1 MKKGES
7 DPFLHSAFFI
17 LNSNM
22 LDYLAVGHVTEDVWR
37 DGRITPGGT
46 VMYSARAAQRMVAR
60 VGVLTAA
67 AATFDMA
74 AVYPDIEVHRIDA
87 PTTTQFENIYT
98 PHGRVQIT
106 RPCLVDLEPQGDLQA
121 KILHLAPVC
130 NEVSAKFAA
139 QAPRSVFVGVTP
151 QGWLRRW
158 NGHGR
163 VSQHPSNWKDADIIL
178 SRADAIV
185 SSVEDVNGDWQVL
198 CNWAAR
204 CKLLVATQGPEG
216 CTVFI
221 SGKPTHVPAPPVTEV
236 EATGAGDIFAAAL
249 FIALQ
254 RGDDPVRACTFANCI
269 AAHSVTLPQLE
280 GLPTAEVIEQCSKI

>member
-1 MKKGES
+1 
-7 DPFLHSAFFI
+7 
-17 LNSNM
+17 M

-37 DGRITPGGT
+37 DAGRITPGGT

-67 AATFDMA
+67 AASFDTA
-74 AVYPDIEVHRIDA
+74 SVYPDIEVHRIDS

-106 RPCLVDLEPQGDLQA
+106 RPCNVTLEPQGHLET

-130 NEVSAKFAA
+130 NEVSAKFVS
-139 QAPRSVFVGVTP
+139 QAPHDVFVGVTP

-158 NGHGR
+158 NAHGR
-163 VSQHPSNWKDADIIL
+163 VTQHASNWKDADLIL
-178 SRADAIV
+178 GRADAVV
-185 SSVEDVNGDWQVL
+185 SSLEDVNGDWQIL
-198 CNWAAR
+198 CNWASR
-204 CKLLVATQGPEG
+204 CRLLVATQGPDG
-216 CTVFI
+216 CTVFVE
-221 SGKPTHVPAPPVTEV
+221 GKPTHVAAPPVVEV

-254 RGDDPVRACTFANCI
+254 RGQDPTLACAFANCI
-269 AAHSVTLPQLE
+269 ASHSVTLPQLE
-280 GLPTAEVIEQCSKI
+280 GLPTAEVSARCK

>member
-1 MKKGES
+1 
-7 DPFLHSAFFI
+7 
-17 LNSNM
+17 M

-46 VMYSARAAQRMVAR
+46 VIYAARAAQRMVTR

-67 AATFDMA
+67 APSFDLA

-106 RPCLVDLEPQGDLQA
+106 RPCQVDLEPQGDLQT

-130 NEVSAKFAA
+130 NEVSAKFAS
-139 QAPRSVFVGVTP
+139 QAARHVFVGVTP

-158 NGHGR
+158 NAQGR
-163 VSQHPSNWKDADIIL
+163 VTQHASNWKDADLIL
-178 SRADAIV
+178 GRADAVV
-185 SSVEDVNGDWQVL
+185 SSLEDVNGDWQIL
-198 CNWAAR
+198 CNWASR
-204 CKLLVATQGPEG
+204 CKLLVATQGPDG
-216 CTVFI
+216 CTVFVG
-221 SGKPTHVPAPPVTEV
+221 GKPTHVPAPAVTEV

-254 RGDDPVRACTFANCI
+254 KGEDPIQACVFANCI

-280 GLPTAEVIEQCSKI
+280 GLPTPEDIARCSNRP

>member
-1 MKKGES
+1 
-7 DPFLHSAFFI
+7 
-17 LNSNM
+17 M

-74 AVYPDIEVHRIDA
+74 SVYPDIEVERIDA

-106 RPCLVDLEPQGDLQA
+106 RPCHVVLEPEGPIQT

-130 NEVSAKFAA
+130 NEVSAQFAT
-139 QAPRSVFVGVTP
+139 QAGHHVFVGVTP

-158 NGHGR
+158 NSQGR
-163 VSQHPSNWKDADIIL
+163 VSQHPSNWKDADVIL
-178 SRADAIV
+178 GRADAVV
-185 SSVEDVNGDWQVL
+185 SSVEDVNGDWQTI
-198 CNWAAR
+198 CNWASR
-204 CKLLVATQGPEG
+204 CRLLVATQGPEG
-216 CTVFI
+216 CTVFVE
-221 SGKPTHVPAPPVTEV
+221 GKPTQVPAPKVAEV
-236 EATGAGDIFAAAL
+236 EATGAGDIFAASL

-254 RGDDPVRACTFANCI
+254 RGEDPVRACAFANCI
-269 AAHSVTLPQLE
+269 ASHSVTLPQLE
-280 GLPTAEVIEQCSKI
+280 GLPTAEVIARCQ